1 MNALIKVDED
11 EIRGYQNVPVSL
23 AAKYLGIS
31 ELCVRCGIKEGRLPI
46 GAAIQG
52 SGTRRMRYHI
62 SPWRL
67 IRYQRGTVEDEAATD
82 EPTGW

>member
-1 MNALIKVDED
+1 MNTIEED
-11 EIRGYQNVPVSL
+11 ILSRKNVPVSL
-23 AAKYLGIS
+23 AARYLGIS

-67 IRYQRGTVEDEAATD
+67 IRYQRGAAEDEGVGGVAN
-82 EPTGW
+82 G